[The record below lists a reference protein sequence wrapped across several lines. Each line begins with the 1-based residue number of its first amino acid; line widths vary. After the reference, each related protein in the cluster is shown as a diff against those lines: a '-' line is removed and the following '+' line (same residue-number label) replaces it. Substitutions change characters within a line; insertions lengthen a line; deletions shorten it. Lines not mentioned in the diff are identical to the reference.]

1 MPNVLR
7 IGPYSFVFYGSDMN
21 EPPHVH
27 VKRDRREA
35 KFWLD
40 PIRLEW
46 QRDYAKH
53 ELNVVRKLVVEH
65 RDFLLGEWNAHFGE

>member
-27 VKRDRREA
+27 VKRDQREA
-35 KFWLD
+35 KF
-40 PIRLEW
+40 
-46 QRDYAKH
+46 
-53 ELNVVRKLVVEH
+53 
-65 RDFLLGEWNAHFGE
+65 